1 MARYSLA
8 NYILSIKP
16 NDPALSAFGEVTVGG
31 EWNYHD
37 NITISIDATMF
48 STTGYATGAWVHN
61 KNLSKVGTASVSLS
75 QLSDQVAKFIQFAKL
90 FYSGDYDG
98 FTISLTAND
107 GTPVAYCHDCYFTKI
122 PDQSFGENAAMQTW
136 TLTCGEVDFQ

>member
-31 EWNYHD
+31 EGNYHD

-75 QLSDQVAKFIQFAKL
+75 QLSTKL
-90 FYSGDYDG
+90 P
-98 FTISLTAND
+98 SLFSLQSCSIRATTTAS
-107 GTPVAYCHDCYFTKI
+107 
-122 PDQSFGENAAMQTW
+122 QS
-136 TLTCGEVDFQ
+136 L